1 MSVFYSMCI
10 DVQAEAVL
18 NEILHEREAEGK
30 SILHADEKLTEN
42 DRKIQGKYL
51 LTRVVMNILEHLK
64 LENKCKIES
73 RDITININ

>member
-18 NEILHEREAEGK
+18 NEILQEREAEGK